1 MSQDNAKMEKRGF
14 SEVNDGEFLPRSKEL
29 YIYFMGYLSIGFANR
44 LVSYLESVFWRCLVI
59 MRRFLNGAS
68 FG

>member
-29 YIYFMGYLSIGFANR
+29 YIYFLGYLSIGLANR
-44 LVSYLESVFWRCLVI
+44 LVDRDFHT
-59 MRRFLNGAS
+59 
-68 FG
+68 